1 MCAHFIDNMIGINPK
16 KPFKYNYYDRRFSEN
31 IIIVKEMYR
40 DNCYDLVP
48 KELYYILL
56 RFMPLEIIG
65 MIWNIKIIIED
76 VDFHRYIDYI
86 HSPHN
91 YTVTKSMRL
100 RSGKHLCYNNT
111 HIGIFCNS
119 LNSLSY
125 DKNIKKAHIIEALH
139 YNFLKWYEYLKH
151 NNNTPN
157 FKKLIN
163 IMELKINEF
172 YTFIVTQYNTKRND
186 IWYNYNQKN
195 SLFLKIK
202 DCKYFIYNYNCITS
216 SNPCYNCQCFDAYV
230 NLNDYSKKKSF
241 FEYFPQYRN
250 YIHVRDD
257 YEFYPDYSNPH
268 GDPTEYQADSWGW
281 G

>member
-1 MCAHFIDNMIGINPK
+1 MDNIDSINPK
-16 KPFKYNYYDRRFSEN
+16 KPFKYSYYDRRFSEN
-31 IIIVKEMYR
+31 IIIVAEMYN
-40 DNCYDLVP
+40 DNCFDLVP

-111 HIGIFCNS
+111 HIGVFCNS

-125 DKNIKKAHIIEALH
+125 DKNIKKAHIIENLH

-151 NNNTPN
+151 NNNIQN

-172 YTFIVTQYNTKRND
+172 YTYIVTHYNTKRNTV
-186 IWYNYNQKN
+186 WYNYIQKN
-195 SLFLKIK
+195 RLFLKIK
-202 DCKYFIYNYNCITS
+202 DCKYFIYNYDCITS
-216 SNPCYNCQCFDAYV
+216 RNPCKNCQCFDSYV
-230 NLNDYSKKKSF
+230 NLNDYNKKKSF
-241 FEYFPQYRN
+241 FEYFPEYRN
-250 YIHVRDD
+250 YIHVSDD
-257 YEFYPDYSNPH
+257 YEFYPEYSHPH
-268 GDPTEYQADSWGW
+268 GDPTEYQDDSWGV